1 MRNIIAIAALV
12 FFIAS
17 CSGPEN
23 KKTVSKQDI
32 QDSISV
38 FEKALFNPEV
48 KKINKSKVLKIINF
62 YTEYAE
68 RYPDDSLSPVY
79 LFKASDVSM
88 NLYRP
93 SETIKILDTILI
105 RYPDYEKTPTA
116 LFLKAFIYEDQ
127 VKNYDR
133 ARKYYQMFIDKYPDN
148 EFADDAQMS
157 LDNLGKSPEE
167 LIKSFEKGQK

>member
-1 MRNIIAIAALV
+1 MRNIIAIAVLV
-12 FFIAS
+12 FSIAS

-23 KKTVSKQDI
+23 KKPASKQNL

-48 KKINKSKVLKIINF
+48 KKINKNKVLKIINF
-62 YTEYAE
+62 YTEYAQ

-93 SETIKILDTILI
+93 AETIKILDTILI
-105 RYPDYEKTPTA
+105 KYPDYEKTPTA